1 MCVMRAVDP
10 DGPVQKRGQRSVGK
24 AVKPSRP
31 HSPGDTSCKGVR
43 RSVGHGCGEG
53 GSGESGICL
62 LMRPAESRC
71 REGNGPAIQFDR
83 HTAIIQRRPANIC
96 SHDAKRRANRS
107 GMILQR
113 GARIIFLCSG
123 DAGNA
128 WTHDA
133 GLLLG
138 DAGNFASE
146 EMLMVARNRG
156 DHGRGGSVQH
166 IG

>member
-1 MCVMRAVDP
+1 
-10 DGPVQKRGQRSVGK
+10 
-24 AVKPSRP
+24 
-31 HSPGDTSCKGVR
+31 
-43 RSVGHGCGEG
+43 
-53 GSGESGICL
+53 
-62 LMRPAESRC
+62 MRPAKGRC
-71 REGNGPAIQFDR
+71 GKGNYPAVQLNR

-113 GARIIFLCSG
+113 GARIIFLRRC

-128 WTHDA
+128 STHDA
-133 GLLLG
+133 GLLPG
-138 DAGNFASE
+138 DAGYVASE

>member
-1 MCVMRAVDP
+1 
-10 DGPVQKRGQRSVGK
+10 
-24 AVKPSRP
+24 
-31 HSPGDTSCKGVR
+31 
-43 RSVGHGCGEG
+43 
-53 GSGESGICL
+53 
-62 LMRPAESRC
+62 MRPAKGRC
-71 REGNGPAIQFDR
+71 GKGNYPAVQLNR
-83 HTAIIQRRPANIC
+83 HTAIIQLRPANIC

-113 GARIIFLCSG
+113 GACIIFLRRC

-133 GLLLG
+133 GLLPG
-138 DAGNFASE
+138 DAGYVASE

>member
-1 MCVMRAVDP
+1 
-10 DGPVQKRGQRSVGK
+10 
-24 AVKPSRP
+24 
-31 HSPGDTSCKGVR
+31 
-43 RSVGHGCGEG
+43 
-53 GSGESGICL
+53 
-62 LMRPAESRC
+62 MRPAKGRC
-71 REGNGPAIQFDR
+71 GKGNGPAVQLNR

-96 SHDAKRRANRS
+96 SHDAKRGANRS

-113 GARIIFLCSG
+113 GARIIFLRSC

-128 WTHDA
+128 STHDA
-133 GLLLG
+133 GLLPG
-138 DAGNFASE
+138 DAGYVASE